1 MGPVRGDRGRAAQFS
16 GLNVSLTPVASTR
29 CPIGIRR
36 VHIVVVDGMT
46 ILDFDAEQAGLIDT
60 MYATPDVVAQR
71 QFVLGLLDLQA
82 GERVLDIGSG
92 PGYLISEMGAAV
104 GPDGAVHGLDA
115 SVAMNAIAA
124 GRCAD
129 KPWVQID
136 QGDVLELPYA
146 DGTFDAA
153 VSTQV
158 YEYVADLP
166 RALEELHRVL
176 RPGGRAL
183 ILDTDWD
190 SLVWHTNDRELHRRI
205 TAAWEDHLV
214 HPHLPKVLARLMR
227 AAGFTVT
234 AQRVHVLFNTELT
247 ENSFSA
253 FDMRAVAKYVP
264 GHHGLTEADAADWMA
279 DLQARGDAD
288 EFFYSL
294 NRYIAIATT

>member
-1 MGPVRGDRGRAAQFS
+1 
-16 GLNVSLTPVASTR
+16 
-29 CPIGIRR
+29 
-36 VHIVVVDGMT
+36 MT
-46 ILDFDAEQAGLIDT
+46 ILDFDEKQAGLIDA
-60 MYATPDVVAQR
+60 MYATPDVVAQH
-71 QFVLGLLDLQA
+71 QFVLGLLNLKPA
-82 GERVLDIGSG
+82 KRVLDIGSG
-92 PGYLISEMGAAV
+92 PGYLVSEMGAAV
-104 GPDGAVHGLDA
+104 GRDGAVHGLDA

-124 GRCAD
+124 HRCAG

-136 QGDVLELPYA
+136 EGDVLELPYA
-146 DGTFDAA
+146 DSTFDAA

-166 RALEELHRVL
+166 RALDELHRVL

-190 SLVWHTNDRELHRRI
+190 SLVWHTSDRELNRRI
-205 TAAWEDHLV
+205 TAAWDDHLV
-214 HPHLPKVLARLMR
+214 HPHLPRVLARLMR
-227 AAGFTVT
+227 TAGFTVT

-264 GHHGLTEADAADWMA
+264 GHHGLTEADAAAWVA
-279 DLQARGDAD
+279 DLQARSDAG

-294 NRYIAIATT
+294 NRYIVMATA

>member
-1 MGPVRGDRGRAAQFS
+1 MS
-16 GLNVSLTPVASTR
+16 
-29 CPIGIRR
+29 
-36 VHIVVVDGMT
+36 
-46 ILDFDAEQAGLIDT
+46 ILDFDDEQAGLIDT

-71 QFVLGLLDLQA
+71 RFVLGLLDLKP
-82 GERVLDIGSG
+82 GERVLDVGSG
-92 PGYLISEMGAAV
+92 PGYLISEMGTVV

-115 SVAMNAIAA
+115 SAAMNTIAA
-124 GRCAD
+124 RRCAD

-136 QGDVLELPYA
+136 EGDVLELPYA

-166 RALEELHRVL
+166 RALAELRRVL

-183 ILDTDWD
+183 ILDTDWET
-190 SLVWHTNDRELHRRI
+190 LVWHTSDKELNRRI
-205 TAAWEDHLV
+205 TAAWDDHLV
-214 HPHLPKVLARLMR
+214 HPHLPRVLARLMR

-247 ENSFSA
+247 ENSFSG
-253 FDMRAVAKYVP
+253 FDMRAVANYVP
-264 GHHGLTEADAADWMA
+264 GRHGLTEADAAMWVA
-279 DLQARGDAD
+279 DLQARADAD

-294 NRYIAIATT
+294 NRYVVVATA

>member
-1 MGPVRGDRGRAAQFS
+1 VHRYQASPHRSFS
-16 GLNVSLTPVASTR
+16 GV
-29 CPIGIRR
+29 
-36 VHIVVVDGMT
+36 T
-46 ILDFDAEQAGLIDT
+46 ILDFDDEQAGLIDT
-60 MYATPDVVAQR
+60 MYATPDIAEQR
-71 QFVLGLLDLQA
+71 RFVLELLDPKR

-92 PGYLISEMGAAV
+92 PGYLVSEMGAAV
-104 GPDGAVHGLDA
+104 GRDGAVHGLDA

-124 GRCAD
+124 HRCAD

-136 QGDVLELPYA
+136 EGDVLELPYA
-146 DGTFDAA
+146 DNTFDAA

-166 RALEELHRVL
+166 RALDELHRVL
-176 RPGGRAL
+176 CPGGRAL

-190 SLVWHTNDRELHRRI
+190 SLVWHTGDRELNRRI
-205 TAAWEDHLV
+205 TAAWDDHLV
-214 HPHLPKVLARLMR
+214 HPHLPRVLARLMR

-247 ENSFSA
+247 EDSFSA

-264 GHHGLTEADAADWMA
+264 GHHDLTEADAAAWVA
-279 DLQARGDAD
+279 DLQDRSDAG

-294 NRYIAIATT
+294 NRYIVIATA

>member
-1 MGPVRGDRGRAAQFS
+1 M
-16 GLNVSLTPVASTR
+16 
-29 CPIGIRR
+29 
-36 VHIVVVDGMT
+36 M
-46 ILDFDAEQAGLIDT
+46 ILDFDEEQAGLIDA
-60 MYATPDVVAQR
+60 MYATPDIVAQR
-71 QFVLGLLDLQA
+71 QFVLGLLGLKP

-92 PGYLISEMGAAV
+92 PGYLISEMGVAV
-104 GPDGAVHGLDA
+104 GPDGAVHGVDA
-115 SVAMNAIAA
+115 SAAMTAIAER
-124 GRCAD
+124 RCAD

-136 QGDVLELPYA
+136 EGDVLELPYA
-146 DGTFDAA
+146 DGSFDVA

-158 YEYVADLP
+158 YEYVEDLP
-166 RALEELHRVL
+166 RALDEVHRVL

-190 SLVWHTNDRELHRRI
+190 SLVWHTSDRELNRRI
-205 TAAWEDHLV
+205 TAAWDDHLV

-227 AAGFTVT
+227 DAGFTVT

-264 GHHGLTEADAADWMA
+264 GHHGLTEADATAWMA
-279 DLQARGDAD
+279 DLQARSDAG

-294 NRYIAIATT
+294 NRYIVTATA

>member
-1 MGPVRGDRGRAAQFS
+1 MPRIAH
-16 GLNVSLTPVASTR
+16 LTLVTRYIFPYRNQAS
-29 CPIGIRR
+29 PYRR
-36 VHIVVVDGMT
+36 FVDMT
-46 ILDFDAEQAGLIDT
+46 ILDFDEDQAGLIDT

-71 QFVLGLLDLQA
+71 QFVLGLLDLKPT
-82 GERVLDIGSG
+82 ERVLDIGSG

-104 GPDGAVHGLDA
+104 GRDGAVHGLDA
-115 SVAMNAIAA
+115 SGAMNAIAA
-124 GRCAD
+124 RRCID

-136 QGDVLELPYA
+136 EGDLLELPYA

-166 RALEELHRVL
+166 RALAELHRVL

-190 SLVWHTNDRELHRRI
+190 TLVWHTGDRALNRRI
-205 TAAWEDHLV
+205 TAAWDDHLV
-214 HPHLPKVLARLMR
+214 HPHLPRVLARLMR
-227 AAGFTVT
+227 TAGFTVT

-247 ENSFSA
+247 DNSFSA
-253 FDMRAVAKYVP
+253 FDMRAVAQYVP
-264 GHHGLTEADAADWMA
+264 GHHGLTEADAAAWVA
-279 DLQARGDAD
+279 DLQARSDAG

-294 NRYIAIATT
+294 NRYVVTATA

>member
-1 MGPVRGDRGRAAQFS
+1 
-16 GLNVSLTPVASTR
+16 
-29 CPIGIRR
+29 
-36 VHIVVVDGMT
+36 MT
-46 ILDFDAEQAGLIDT
+46 ILDFGEERAASINT
-60 MYATPDVVAQR
+60 TYATPDVVAQR
-71 QFVLGLLDLQA
+71 QFVLGLLDLKP

-104 GPDGAVHGLDA
+104 GRDGAVQGLDG

-124 GRCAD
+124 RRCAD

-136 QGDVLELPYA
+136 EGDVLELPYA
-146 DGTFDAA
+146 DGSFDAA

-166 RALEELHRVL
+166 RALDEMHRVL

-190 SLVWHTNDRELHRRI
+190 SLVWHTSDRELHRRMA
-205 TAAWEDHLV
+205 AAWDDHLV

-234 AQRVHVLFNTELT
+234 GQRVHVLFNTELT
-247 ENSFSA
+247 DNSFSA
-253 FDMRAVAKYVP
+253 SSIRSIAEYVP
-264 GHHGLTEADAADWMA
+264 GRHGLTEADAAAWVA
-279 DLQARGDAD
+279 DLQARSDAG
-288 EFFYSL
+288 EYFFSL
-294 NRYIAIATT
+294 NRYVVMATA